1 MAKTLN
7 NILNGFT
14 PKSKDEKKFMDKHIA
29 TKNKLDDRGT
39 QDDKLFNASNVKTVN
54 RETEHGYNPGNDE
67 KVYEEMSK
75 VHPMALHVKD
85 VGNGKYKVHA
95 VGKHLA
101 DGIKVGEHL
110 SDSELDD
117 ATEMG
122 AKVKMI
128 KKDSLDEKTLTPA
141 EMKKREEVA
150 KAIERENPNMPMSK
164 KMAIATATAKKVA
177 EETEELIEGEV
188 AAKQFQYYHNEAS
201 KLLKGIQKGL
211 SDHYDNVTNK
221 KNYNQG
227 EAHWGHVGDIKDMHR
242 SLQDLHDR
250 ILQTGEYSKPVTTNE
265 ETEQLTEDEELTQL
279 LNTIYENLSDKNK
292 EIFEQILEEDPDQ
305 MIEFLEQL
313 ELESDNG

>member
-39 QDDKLFNASNVKTVN
+39 QDDKLFNATNIKTVS

-85 VGNGKYKVHA
+85 AGKGKYKVHA
-95 VGKHLA
+95 VGKNLA

-122 AKVKMI
+122 AKIKMI
-128 KKDSLDEKTLTPA
+128 KEGTIDEKTLTPA

-177 EETEELIEGEV
+177 EETEELMEGEV
-188 AAKQFQYYHNEAS
+188 AAKQFQYYHNESS

-211 SDHYDNVTNK
+211 SDHYDNVTSKKSYNK
-221 KNYNQG
+221 G
-227 EAHWGHVGDIKDMHR
+227 EPHWGHVGDIKDMHR
-242 SLQDLHDR
+242 SLLDLHDR
-250 ILQTGEYSKPVTTNE
+250 ILQTGEYSKPVSMKE
-265 ETEQLTEDEELTQL
+265 EIEQLSEDEELTQL
-279 LNTIYENLSDKNK
+279 LNTIYENLSDENK

-313 ELESDNG
+313 ELQDGE

>member
-1 MAKTLN
+1 MAKTLKD
-7 NILNGFT
+7 IVGGFT

-29 TKNKLDDRGT
+29 TKNKLDDHGT
-39 QDDKLFNASNVKTVN
+39 QDDKLFNATNIKTVD

-67 KVYEEMSK
+67 KVYEELSK

-85 VGNGKYKVHA
+85 AGKGKYKVHA
-95 VGKHLA
+95 VGKHRA

-122 AKVKMI
+122 AKIKMI
-128 KKDSLDEKTLTPA
+128 KENNLDEKTLTPA

-150 KAIERENPNMPMSK
+150 KAIERENPKMPMSK

-177 EETEELIEGEV
+177 EETEDLMEGEV
-188 AAKQFQYYHNEAS
+188 AAKQFQHYHNESS
-201 KLLKGIQKGL
+201 KLLKNIQKGL
-211 SDHYDNVTNK
+211 SDHYDNVTSK
-221 KNYNQG
+221 KNYNNG
-227 EAHWGHVGDIKDMHR
+227 EPHWGHVGDIKDMHR
-242 SLQDLHDR
+242 SLQDLNDR
-250 ILQTGEYSKPVTTNE
+250 ILQSGEYAKPIAMKE
-265 ETEQLTEDEELTQL
+265 EAEQLTEDEELTQL
-279 LNTIYENLSDKNK
+279 LNTIYENLSDENK

-313 ELESDNG
+313 ELQDGE